1 MIRKD
6 FIMKT
11 PEKKKK
17 DENDYEYK
25 KKLEKMNLIKV
36 NIKKIHQLIVVPQ
49 VMKNHQLK

>member
-17 DENDYEYK
+17 MRMTMNIK

>member
-17 DENDYEYK
+17 RIMNIK